1 MIKIILDLKKLYLL
15 INIIKIY
22 MEKINEKKR
31 IKKLYIG
38 KKVKKDSKIEEPK
51 IEDENKDS
59 ILFETSTELSMD
71 NLINLE
77 EKIENNSLIP
87 GLDDLN
93 VPNFFNDITKY
104 KDINKKIKKYYET
117 KKEIGNELAELY
129 LIDVHR
135 IYEQKKKIK

>member
-1 MIKIILDLKKLYLL
+1 
-15 INIIKIY
+15 
-22 MEKINEKKR
+22 MEKNNEEKR

-38 KKVKKDSKIEEPK
+38 KKIKKDSKVEEPK
-51 IEDENKDS
+51 TEDENKDS

-93 VPNFFNDITKY
+93 IPEFFNDITKY
-104 KDINKKIKKYYET
+104 KEINKKIKKYYET
-117 KKEIGNELAELY
+117 KKEIGSDLAELY

-135 IYEQKKKIK
+135 IYEEKKKIK

>member
-1 MIKIILDLKKLYLL
+1 
-15 INIIKIY
+15 
-22 MEKINEKKR
+22 MEKTNEEKR
-31 IKKLYIG
+31 IKNLYIG
-38 KKVKKDSKIEEPK
+38 KKVKKVSELEEPK
-51 IEDENKDS
+51 TEDENKDS

-77 EKIENNSLIP
+77 EKIENNSMIP

-93 VPNFFNDITKY
+93 VPTFFNDITKY

-117 KKEIGNELAELY
+117 KKEIGSELAELY

-135 IYEQKKKIK
+135 IYEEKKKIK

>member
-1 MIKIILDLKKLYLL
+1 
-15 INIIKIY
+15 
-22 MEKINEKKR
+22 MEKTNEEKR

-38 KKVKKDSKIEEPK
+38 KKVKKDSKLEEPK
-51 IEDENKDS
+51 TEDENKDS

-71 NLINLE
+71 NLISLE

-87 GLDDLN
+87 GLDDIN
-93 VPNFFNDITKY
+93 VPAFFNDITKY

-117 KKEIGNELAELY
+117 KKEIGSELAELY

-135 IYEQKKKIK
+135 IYEEKKKIK

>member
-1 MIKIILDLKKLYLL
+1 
-15 INIIKIY
+15 
-22 MEKINEKKR
+22 MEKIDEEKR
-31 IKKLYIG
+31 IKTEYIG
-38 KKVKKDSKIEEPK
+38 KKVKKYSKLEEPK

-93 VPNFFNDITKY
+93 VPTFFNDITKY
-104 KDINKKIKKYYET
+104 KDINTKIKKYYET
-117 KKEIGNELAELY
+117 KKEIGSELAELY

-135 IYEQKKKIK
+135 IYDLKKNIK

>member
-1 MIKIILDLKKLYLL
+1 
-15 INIIKIY
+15 
-22 MEKINEKKR
+22 MEKINEEKR
-31 IKKLYIG
+31 IKTIYIG
-38 KKVKKDSKIEEPK
+38 KKVKKYSKLEEPK

-71 NLINLE
+71 NLISLE

-93 VPNFFNDITKY
+93 VPEFFNDITKY

-117 KKEIGNELAELY
+117 KKEIGSELAELY

-135 IYEQKKKIK
+135 IYEEKKKIK

>member
-1 MIKIILDLKKLYLL
+1 
-15 INIIKIY
+15 
-22 MEKINEKKR
+22 MEKIDEEKR
-31 IKKLYIG
+31 IKTEYIG
-38 KKVKKDSKIEEPK
+38 KKVKKYSRLEEPK

-59 ILFETSTELSMD
+59 FLFETSTELSMD

-93 VPNFFNDITKY
+93 IPTFFNDITKY

-117 KKEIGNELAELY
+117 KKEIGSELAELY

-135 IYEQKKKIK
+135 IYEQKKNIK

>member
-1 MIKIILDLKKLYLL
+1 
-15 INIIKIY
+15 
-22 MEKINEKKR
+22 MEKTNEEKR

-38 KKVKKDSKIEEPK
+38 KKIKNDSKLEEPK

-77 EKIENNSLIP
+77 EKLENNSLIP

-93 VPNFFNDITKY
+93 VPSFFNDITKY
-104 KDINKKIKKYYET
+104 KDINNKIKKYYET
-117 KKEIGNELAELY
+117 KKEIGSELAELY

-135 IYEQKKKIK
+135 IYEEKKKIK

>member
-1 MIKIILDLKKLYLL
+1 
-15 INIIKIY
+15 
-22 MEKINEKKR
+22 MEKIDEEKR
-31 IKKLYIG
+31 IKTEYIG
-38 KKVKKDSKIEEPK
+38 KKVKKYSRLEEPK

-87 GLDDLN
+87 GLDDIN
-93 VPNFFNDITKY
+93 VPAFFNDITKY

-117 KKEIGNELAELY
+117 KKEIGSELAELY

-135 IYEQKKKIK
+135 IYEEKKKIK

>member
-1 MIKIILDLKKLYLL
+1 
-15 INIIKIY
+15 
-22 MEKINEKKR
+22 MEKTNEKKR

-38 KKVKKDSKIEEPK
+38 KKVKKDSKLEEPK
-51 IEDENKDS
+51 TEDENKDS
-59 ILFETSTELSMD
+59 ILFETSTELSTD

-77 EKIENNSLIP
+77 EKIENNLLIP

-93 VPNFFNDITKY
+93 VPEFFNDITKY

-135 IYEQKKKIK
+135 IYEEKKKIK

>member
-1 MIKIILDLKKLYLL
+1 
-15 INIIKIY
+15 
-22 MEKINEKKR
+22 MEKIDEEKR
-31 IKKLYIG
+31 IKTEYIG
-38 KKVKKDSKIEEPK
+38 KKVKKYSKLEEPK

-93 VPNFFNDITKY
+93 IPTFFNDITKY

-117 KKEIGNELAELY
+117 KKEIGSELAELY

-135 IYEQKKKIK
+135 IYDQKKKIK

>member
-1 MIKIILDLKKLYLL
+1 
-15 INIIKIY
+15 
-22 MEKINEKKR
+22 MEKTNEEKR

-38 KKVKKDSKIEEPK
+38 KKIKNDSKLEEPK
-51 IEDENKDS
+51 TEDENKDS

-77 EKIENNSLIP
+77 EKLENNSLIP

-93 VPNFFNDITKY
+93 VPSFFNDITKY
-104 KDINKKIKKYYET
+104 KDINNKIKKYYET
-117 KKEIGNELAELY
+117 KKEIGSELAELY

-135 IYEQKKKIK
+135 IYEEKKKIK

>member
-1 MIKIILDLKKLYLL
+1 
-15 INIIKIY
+15 
-22 MEKINEKKR
+22 MEKTNEEKR

-38 KKVKKDSKIEEPK
+38 KKVKKDSELEELK
-51 IEDENKDS
+51 TEDENKDS

-77 EKIENNSLIP
+77 EKIENNSMIP

-93 VPNFFNDITKY
+93 VPTFFNDITKY

-117 KKEIGNELAELY
+117 KKEIGSELAELY

-135 IYEQKKKIK
+135 IYEEKKKIK

>member
-1 MIKIILDLKKLYLL
+1 
-15 INIIKIY
+15 
-22 MEKINEKKR
+22 MEKTNEEKR
-31 IKKLYIG
+31 IKNLYIG
-38 KKVKKDSKIEEPK
+38 KKVKKVSELEEPK
-51 IEDENKDS
+51 TEDENKDS

-77 EKIENNSLIP
+77 EKIENNSMIP

-93 VPNFFNDITKY
+93 VPTFFNDITKY

-117 KKEIGNELAELY
+117 KKEIGSELAELY

-135 IYEQKKKIK
+135 IYEQKKNIK

>member
-1 MIKIILDLKKLYLL
+1 
-15 INIIKIY
+15 
-22 MEKINEKKR
+22 MEKIDEEKR
-31 IKKLYIG
+31 IKTEYIG
-38 KKVKKDSKIEEPK
+38 KKVKKYSKLEEPK

-87 GLDDLN
+87 GLDDIN
-93 VPNFFNDITKY
+93 VPAFFNDITKY

-117 KKEIGNELAELY
+117 KKEIGSELAELY

-135 IYEQKKKIK
+135 IYDLKKNIK

>member
-1 MIKIILDLKKLYLL
+1 
-15 INIIKIY
+15 
-22 MEKINEKKR
+22 MEKINEEKR
-31 IKKLYIG
+31 IKTIYIG
-38 KKVKKDSKIEEPK
+38 KKVKKYSKLEEPK

>member
-1 MIKIILDLKKLYLL
+1 
-15 INIIKIY
+15 
-22 MEKINEKKR
+22 MEKTNEEKR

-38 KKVKKDSKIEEPK
+38 KKVKKDSELEELK
-51 IEDENKDS
+51 TEDENKDS

-77 EKIENNSLIP
+77 EKIENNLLIP

-93 VPNFFNDITKY
+93 VPEFFNDITKY

-117 KKEIGNELAELY
+117 KKEIGSELAELY

-135 IYEQKKKIK
+135 IYEEKKKIK

>member
-1 MIKIILDLKKLYLL
+1 
-15 INIIKIY
+15 
-22 MEKINEKKR
+22 MEKINEEKR
-31 IKKLYIG
+31 IKTIYIG
-38 KKVKKDSKIEEPK
+38 KKVKKYSKLEEPK
-51 IEDENKDS
+51 VEDENKDS

-93 VPNFFNDITKY
+93 VPEFFNDITKY

-117 KKEIGNELAELY
+117 KKEIGSELAELY

-135 IYEQKKKIK
+135 IYEQKKNIK

>member
-1 MIKIILDLKKLYLL
+1 
-15 INIIKIY
+15 
-22 MEKINEKKR
+22 MEKTNEKKR

-38 KKVKKDSKIEEPK
+38 KKVKKDSKLEEPK

>member
-1 MIKIILDLKKLYLL
+1 
-15 INIIKIY
+15 
-22 MEKINEKKR
+22 MEKTNEEKL

-38 KKVKKDSKIEEPK
+38 KKVKKVSELEEPK
-51 IEDENKDS
+51 TEDENKDS

-77 EKIENNSLIP
+77 EKIENNSMIP

-93 VPNFFNDITKY
+93 VPTFFNDITKY

-117 KKEIGNELAELY
+117 KKEIGSELAELY

-135 IYEQKKKIK
+135 IYEEKKKIK